1 MEQFGRLIVQLFHL
15 QLGRLLLIAGKTWLK
30 ALYRTLHRPAMPAE
44 APTHHVTINPFRE
57 TRFVVSIFVVLS
69 MGTVLHL
76 GHTMLVGSEGVLKY
90 IGSAIVIFLAAFSY
104 EWTIVHSG
112 ALTRAKKA
120 YFDEANVLETYQP
133 RARTMGHL
141 FCPEPPT
148 PAPVVKITEGVDPG
162 RHTAVENAEFN
173 ALRDSHY
180 ANMFAHA
187 MKMKKELEAM
197 EKEGNYGGASA
208 ATSTATNEGDAAAR
222 EVGTDGAAA
231 TDESIELNM
240 APANSKDNKRVMPG
254 GYKET

>member
-1 MEQFGRLIVQLFHL
+1 MV
-15 QLGRLLLIAGKTWLK
+15 KS
-30 ALYRTLHRPAMPAE
+30 ALSHPPSTNNASRCADTSRYNQH
-44 APTHHVTINPFRE
+44 IS

-69 MGTVLHL
+69 MGTILHL
-76 GHTMLVGSEGVLKY
+76 GHTMVIGSEGVLKY
-90 IGSAIVIFLAAFSY
+90 IGSAVVIFLAAFSY
-104 EWTIVHSG
+104 EWTIIHSG

-148 PAPVVKITEGVDPG
+148 PAPVVKITEGIDPG

-187 MKMKKELEAM
+187 MKMKKEMEAM

-208 ATSTATNEGDAAAR
+208 ATNEGDPAAR
-222 EVGTDGAAA
+222 EVGTGGAAA
-231 TDESIELNM
+231 NNESIELNM
-240 APANSKDNKRVMPG
+240 AATSSKDNKRVIPG
-254 GYKET
+254 AYKET